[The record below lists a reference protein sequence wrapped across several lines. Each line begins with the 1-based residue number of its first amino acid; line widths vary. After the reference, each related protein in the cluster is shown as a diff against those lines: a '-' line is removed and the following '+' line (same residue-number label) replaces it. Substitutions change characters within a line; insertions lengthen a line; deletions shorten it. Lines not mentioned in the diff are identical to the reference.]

1 MRSLQLVARRTLEP
15 RDTPDPPDPGPGE
28 VLVRIRAV
36 GLCGSDLHHY
46 LEGSTAGTV
55 AQFPAILG
63 HEPAGEIVGVGPGVE
78 NLKTGT
84 RVAVEPTI
92 ICGKC
97 EPCRGGRQNI
107 CEASLF
113 MGGPQLPGLLR
124 EYAVM
129 PQRNVAVIPDD
140 MDFPIATVVEPLAV
154 LLHSLELAKLQLGET
169 VLVLG
174 AGPIGLL
181 AVAVSKLAGA
191 ASIVV
196 ADQIPE
202 RLALA
207 KKMGAGAVVDF
218 SKESVADAVRD
229 VTGGKG
235 AHVIFD
241 AAGKPESINNG
252 LEAAR
257 PGARMVVIGIPSQ
270 QDVPV
275 NFWRGLD
282 REISIHI
289 QKRSNGNDHEAIEMI
304 QRKQIDAHALV
315 THLFPLEEGAKAFE
329 TVAHFSDGVA
339 KAVVEL

>member
-1 MRSLQLVARRTLEP
+1 MKSLQLVAPRTLEP

-36 GLCGSDLHHY
+36 GICGSDMHHY
-46 LEGSTAGTV
+46 LEGSAAGTTT
-55 AQFPAILG
+55 PYPSILG
-63 HEPAGEIVGVGPGVE
+63 HEPAGEIVGTGPGVE

-92 ICGKC
+92 TCGKC

-107 CEASLF
+107 CETSIF

-129 PQRNVAVIPDD
+129 PQRNVTVIPDD
-140 MDFPIATVVEPLAV
+140 MDFPAATLAEPLAV

-207 KKMGAGAVVDF
+207 KKMGADTVVDF

-241 AAGKPESINNG
+241 AAGKPESINDG
-252 LEAAR
+252 LESAR

-270 QDVPV
+270 QQVPV

-282 REISIHI
+282 REITIHV
-289 QKRSNGNDHEAIEMI
+289 QKRSNGNDHQAIEML
-304 QRKQIDAHALV
+304 QRKLIDAGTLV
-315 THLFPLEEGAKAFE
+315 THLFPLEKGAEAFE
-329 TVAHFSDGVA
+329 AVAHYSDGVA

>member
-1 MRSLQLVARRTLEP
+1 MRSLQLVAPRTLEP
-15 RDTPDPPDPGPGE
+15 RDIPDPPDPGPGE

-36 GLCGSDLHHY
+36 GICGSDMHHY
-46 LEGSTAGTV
+46 LEGSLAGTT
-55 AQFPAILG
+55 APYPSILG
-63 HEPAGEIVGVGPGVE
+63 HEPAGEIAGAGAGVE

-84 RVAVEPTI
+84 RVAVEPAIT
-92 ICGKC
+92 CGKC
-97 EPCRGGRQNI
+97 EPCLGGRQNI
-107 CEASLF
+107 CETSIF
-113 MGGPQLPGLLR
+113 MSGPQLPGLLR
-124 EYAVM
+124 EYAVV
-129 PQRNVAVIPDD
+129 PQRNVTVIPGD
-140 MDFPIATVVEPLAV
+140 MDFPTATVAEPLAV

-169 VLVLG
+169 VAVMG

-196 ADQIPE
+196 ADEIPE

-207 KKMGAGAVVDF
+207 KKMGADAVVDF

-252 LEAAR
+252 LESAR
-257 PGARMVVIGIPSQ
+257 AGARMVVIGIPSQ
-270 QDVPV
+270 QQAPV

-282 REISIHI
+282 REITIHV
-289 QKRSNGNDHEAIEMI
+289 QKRSNGADHQAIEML
-304 QRKQIDAHALV
+304 QRKLIDTSALL
-315 THLFPLEEGAKAFE
+315 THRFPLEDGAKAFE
-329 TVAHFSDGVA
+329 AVAHYSDGVA